1 MAGRSAGKMQGL
13 HGSTGKMQTDKRKVL
28 AGSGGGDDF
37 VTMSFSYIYM
47 YLCRDNPQWGG
58 LAEGRRAGIN
68 FDAEAVPQASV
79 VQGAAVDSVLAQL
92 ENAGAVGAGEGSHG
106 TKEPCATMALVTGP
120 GLPALSKKIVER
132 IRSLI
137 SRSCPQQKAGAV
149 QSLRQALEGQ
159 VMVVQADDLFQ
170 SRKVLTWQRGC
181 NATVGSWQCWR
192 LGIQTSERQIQVTSM
207 GRGRWSSI
215 RMDAPGR
222 VCMRNVSLTSLAPWK
237 TGVPGASQLT
247 TLRRSVPSGPPLAQ
261 GLLGSIKRLWAGAA
275 GPQRSA

>member
-1 MAGRSAGKMQGL
+1 MCWDPPFPFSIHLGVTFLLERELVRAGRHGHDAGLAWQDAVLARCKACMAGRSAGKMQGL

-68 FDAEAVPQASV
+68 FDAEAVPQASA

-149 QSLRQALEGQ
+149 QSLMQALEGQ
-159 VMVVQADDLFQ
+159 VINNKEFNPTCSCTDH
-170 SRKVLTWQRGC
+170 
-181 NATVGSWQCWR
+181 NHNETVTNQ
-192 LGIQTSERQIQVTSM
+192 
-207 GRGRWSSI
+207 
-215 RMDAPGR
+215 
-222 VCMRNVSLTSLAPWK
+222 
-237 TGVPGASQLT
+237 
-247 TLRRSVPSGPPLAQ
+247 
-261 GLLGSIKRLWAGAA
+261 
-275 GPQRSA
+275 